1 MERGGSQLCVFYD
14 HELTPPL
21 MAFKPAK
28 REVILKLSQPR
39 FYRGFFCLQFG
50 HWELSIVQK
59 LLQLQSFTFCPELYL
74 AASGHNY
81 NLFHGALISL
91 LVCTLLSSLS
101 DLAHLASPQGC
112 QFLSDDL
119 SKSSDFFIGD
129 LVIVEFRCSLHSPDP
144 GEPIPA
150 QARIAVSL

>member
-1 MERGGSQLCVFYD
+1 
-14 HELTPPL
+14 

-39 FYRGFFCLQFG
+39 FYRGFFCLLFG
-50 HWELSIVQK
+50 DLDKKASAIVQK

-81 NLFHGALISL
+81 NLFHGALIAL
-91 LVCTLLSSLS
+91 LACTLLSSLS

-112 QFLSDDL
+112 QFFPMIYPNHRIFLL
-119 SKSSDFFIGD
+119 EYVFFAA
-129 LVIVEFRCSLHSPDP
+129 LFLRW
-144 GEPIPA
+144 
-150 QARIAVSL
+150 R